1 MASEGTKK
9 YFWLKLKKDFF
20 DQHQIKVLKSMRNG
34 RIYALIYI
42 ELMLESVSHSGELR
56 FSDDLSYDMN
66 TLSAVIGEDKKMLSN
81 ALDVLEKLGL
91 VEHLSNGTYY
101 IKEVEKLIGCETK
114 EALRKRDYREKTKG
128 TLLGQCPTSDG
139 TNLGQSHPESRVK
152 SLESRDKSL
161 DYLSSSSKNL
171 KSIWGNILSDTSKLD
186 EAEE

>member
-42 ELMLESVSHSGELR
+42 ELMLESVSHTGELR

-81 ALDVLEKLGL
+81 A
-91 VEHLSNGTYY
+91 
-101 IKEVEKLIGCETK
+101 
-114 EALRKRDYREKTKG
+114 
-128 TLLGQCPTSDG
+128 
-139 TNLGQSHPESRVK
+139 
-152 SLESRDKSL
+152 
-161 DYLSSSSKNL
+161 
-171 KSIWGNILSDTSKLD
+171 
-186 EAEE
+186 